1 MQIFFC
7 NDDIECCMKDTR
19 WKWIMS
25 KTDVPNNWLVKIGT
39 NLSRK
44 EILDLENA
52 NFSYHSVFACLQRD
66 SSGRRSFHLTSLPTP
81 L

>member
-1 MQIFFC
+1 
-7 NDDIECCMKDTR
+7 
-19 WKWIMS
+19 
-25 KTDVPNNWLVKIGT
+25 VKIGT